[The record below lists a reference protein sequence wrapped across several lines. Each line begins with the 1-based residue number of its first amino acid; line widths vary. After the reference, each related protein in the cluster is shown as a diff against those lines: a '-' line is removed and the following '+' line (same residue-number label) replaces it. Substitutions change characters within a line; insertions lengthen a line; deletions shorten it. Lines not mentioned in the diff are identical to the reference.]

1 MARDGLV
8 YAYYIGGERE
18 DDEYI
23 CIYKSRYGIVA
34 EFQRNKYANYTART

>member
-18 DDEYI
+18 RMMNIYVYI
-23 CIYKSRYGIVA
+23 SRGM
-34 EFQRNKYANYTART
+34 E